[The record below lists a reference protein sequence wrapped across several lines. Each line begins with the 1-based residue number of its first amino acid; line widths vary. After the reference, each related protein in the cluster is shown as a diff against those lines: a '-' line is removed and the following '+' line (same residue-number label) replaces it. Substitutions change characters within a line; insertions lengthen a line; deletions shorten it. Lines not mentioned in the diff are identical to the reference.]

1 MLCTVLATKGSVEVD
16 LVDFRNCTSLSSME
30 QPALILSS
38 SRVVG
43 IEVFLLGSVLSIQ
56 GWILD
61 ALDFDDGRVITALRH
76 CLVKLGKNE
85 FVPLT
90 SSCEINHPQWSL
102 LS

>member
-1 MLCTVLATKGSVEVD
+1 MFT
-16 LVDFRNCTSLSSME
+16 SSME

-38 SRVVG
+38 SWVVG
-43 IEVFLLGSVLSIQ
+43 IKVFLLGCILSIQ

-61 ALDFDDGRVITALRH
+61 MLDFDDGRVGTASCHCRMKLR
-76 CLVKLGKNE
+76 KNE

-90 SSCEINHPQWSL
+90 SSCEINHPQWSI